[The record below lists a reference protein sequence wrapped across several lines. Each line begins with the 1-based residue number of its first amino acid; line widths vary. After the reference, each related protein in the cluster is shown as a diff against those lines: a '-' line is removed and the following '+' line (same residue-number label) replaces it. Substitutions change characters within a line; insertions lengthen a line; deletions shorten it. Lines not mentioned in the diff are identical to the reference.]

1 MPQSSKAS
9 EVFPFLYL
17 GAEGDLTEQGRFYE
31 IREKRSWKFSQY
43 LVVIIELL
51 ENTFERV

>member
-17 GAEGDLTEQGRFYE
+17 GAEGDLTEQGKFYE
-31 IREKRSWKFSQY
+31 IRKSREIGNLEHIYRFGKFD
-43 LVVIIELL
+43 I
-51 ENTFERV
+51 R